1 MGTVFDQKS
10 LENENALL
18 EVKGFVESASKS
30 YIPADPP
37 LLDPTKPLTLTFDMG
52 HVDVKK
58 LGDPYLGV
66 GIVFM
71 RNFAGSFVLLA
82 GYVLFFKGS
91 VTKLYTLGNLAILI
105 LPGLGWTTADLF
117 ELLANGNTNAAL
129 YSVLSQTRLMGT
141 ALLMRLMLGPQ
152 QSTAQITCLVSLTLV
167 IVCYMQI
174 PDSVPLGKYWNGF
187 GKPYD
192 PNQAESEPESPLGI
206 IFSFCKVGLSII
218 MGVVGQK
225 ALQKEELKSLSMVGL
240 QALIYSASAIATFPF
255 LLIYMYSTG
264 WDQGVFGGY
273 PVEFRHCMKSGW
285 TEERC
290 MQQTPKIAETGWD
303 YRTVIVVTFYI
314 FRALILNVVLR
325 MFDALIRNF
334 VNAAATVSTYVLS
347 LFLLGKEFNFSK
359 FGLTICIMLQ
369 IVQYAFAPKA

>member
-30 YIPADPP
+30 YTPADPP
-37 LLDPTKPLTLTFDMG
+37 LLDPTKPLTLTFDME

-141 ALLMRLMLGPQ
+141 ALLMRLMLGTQ

-174 PDSVPLGKYWNGF
+174 PD
-187 GKPYD
+187 
-192 PNQAESEPESPLGI
+192 
-206 IFSFCKVGLSII
+206 
-218 MGVVGQK
+218 
-225 ALQKEELKSLSMVGL
+225 
-240 QALIYSASAIATFPF
+240 
-255 LLIYMYSTG
+255 
-264 WDQGVFGGY
+264 
-273 PVEFRHCMKSGW
+273 
-285 TEERC
+285 
-290 MQQTPKIAETGWD
+290 
-303 YRTVIVVTFYI
+303 
-314 FRALILNVVLR
+314 
-325 MFDALIRNF
+325 
-334 VNAAATVSTYVLS
+334 TVSTYILS

-369 IVQYAFAPKA
+369 IVQY